1 MDLSGNPGVGSL
13 QIIMLGIEITNNI
26 LLGNYNFNYIYGI
39 YSFTND
45 ILLVV
50 LILLYCIDIILAIQ
64 YN

>member
-13 QIIMLGIEITNNI
+13 QIIMLGIDITNNI
-26 LLGNYNFNYIYGI
+26 LLGTYNFNYIYGI